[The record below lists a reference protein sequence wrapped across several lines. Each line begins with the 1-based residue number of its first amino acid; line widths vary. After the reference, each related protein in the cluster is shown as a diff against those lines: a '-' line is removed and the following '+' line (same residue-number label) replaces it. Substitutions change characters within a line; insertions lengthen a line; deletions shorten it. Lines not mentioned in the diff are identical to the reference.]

1 MFFYFHKSSFVSDFS
16 HQFQIAM
23 KILLASLL
31 LAGIFTMTSCSD
43 NKKELVT
50 PFTDP
55 VATLYDSTLKPFYHG
70 VASGD
75 PLTDRVI
82 LWTRVTPEESV
93 SSIAV
98 KWEVAED
105 SNFSSIYKSDTL
117 STTPARDYTVKVDVD
132 GLQPGKTY
140 YYRFSALGKTSL
152 VGRTKTTPVSGL
164 DSLKL
169 AIVSCSN
176 WEWGY
181 FNAYGKIADR
191 TDVDAVVHLG
201 DYIYEYRT
209 GGYGDTTMGRINI
222 PKHEIVSLSDYRAR
236 HSQYRTDKGL
246 RHVSQQHLMI
256 AIWDDHEIAN
266 NSFTAGAQNHQPD
279 KEGDYAARKAVAK
292 QAYYEW
298 LPIRE
303 GNKHYRSFSF
313 GDLTALIMLDERLEG
328 RTKPVDSIS
337 DPAFNNDERSML
349 GAEQL
354 AWFESNMKNSKTT
367 WKIIGNQ
374 VIFSDVE
381 LSPVYP
387 KMPRNLDSWDGYP
400 AEKKKI
406 KDFILTNKIK
416 DVIFV
421 TGDTHASWA
430 IEAATDVKKTYSA
443 FAVEFGTTS
452 VSSAN
457 DNEYHSTD
465 TVKMMESALLKANPH
480 IKFINDRDHGYLL
493 LTLYPQKAKAEW
505 YFMESLR
512 EPETKEYLAKKFEVD
527 KGSTRLK

>member
-1 MFFYFHKSSFVSDFS
+1 
-16 HQFQIAM
+16 M
-23 KILLASLL
+23 KILLPSLL
-31 LAGIFTMTSCSD
+31 FGALVAMTSCKNSE
-43 NKKELVT
+43 KESSTASFV
-50 PFTDP
+50 DP
-55 VATLYDSTLKPFYHG
+55 VAALYDSSLKPFYHG

-75 PLTDRVI
+75 PLADRVI

-93 SSIAV
+93 FSIAV

-105 SNFSSIYKSDTL
+105 ANFSSVYKSDTV

-140 YYRFSALGKTSL
+140 YYRFSTLGKTSIT
-152 VGRTKTTPVSGL
+152 GRTKTTPTGGL

-181 FNAYGKIADR
+181 FSAYDKIANR
-191 TDVDAVVHLG
+191 ADVDAVIHLG
-201 DYIYEYRT
+201 DYIYEYGT
-209 GGYGDTTMGRINI
+209 GAYGDTTIGRINI
-222 PKHEIVSLSDYRAR
+222 PSHEIVSLADYRAR

-256 AIWDDHEIAN
+256 AIWDDHEVAN
-266 NSFTAGAQNHQPD
+266 NSFTTGAQNHQTD
-279 KEGDYAARKAVAK
+279 KEGEFALRKAVAK

-313 GDLTALIMLDERLEG
+313 GALTDLIMLDERLEG
-328 RTKPVDSIS
+328 RTKPVDSIN
-337 DPAFNNDERSML
+337 DPGFNNEERSML
-349 GAEQL
+349 GPEQL
-354 AWFESNMKNSKTT
+354 TWLESSMKNSKAT

-374 VIFSDVE
+374 VIFSDIE

-387 KMPRNLDSWDGYP
+387 KTVRNLDSWDGYP

-406 KDFILTNKIK
+406 KDFIISNKIN

-430 IEAATDVKKTYSA
+430 IEAATNVKKTYSP
-443 FAVEFGTTS
+443 FAIELGTPS
-452 VSSAN
+452 ISSAN
-457 DNEYHSTD
+457 ENEYYSTD
-465 TVKMMESALLKANPH
+465 SVKMIESARLKANPH
-480 IKFINDRDHGYLL
+480 VKFINERDHGYLL

-512 EPETKEYLAKKFEVD
+512 EPETKEYLARKFEVE
-527 KGSTRLK
+527 KGSVKLK

>member
-1 MFFYFHKSSFVSDFS
+1 
-16 HQFQIAM
+16 M
-23 KILLASLL
+23 KSLL
-31 LAGIFTMTSCSD
+31 PLLLPTAFALLTSCTS
-43 NKKELVT
+43 NKKETLENK
-50 PFTDP
+50 FIDP
-55 VATLYDSTLKPFYHG
+55 VATLYDSALKPFYHG

-75 PLTDRVI
+75 PLADRVI
-82 LWTRVTPEESV
+82 LWTRVTPEEALT
-93 SSIAV
+93 SIPV

-105 SNFSSIYKSDTL
+105 SGFSSIYKSDTL
-117 STTPARDYTVKVDVD
+117 STNPARDYTVKVDVD

-140 YYRFSALGKTSL
+140 YYRFSALGKTSIT
-152 VGRTKTTPVSGL
+152 GRTKTTPADAK

-181 FNAYGKIADR
+181 FSPYDKIADR
-191 TDVDAVVHLG
+191 ADVDAIIHLG
-201 DYIYEYRT
+201 DYIYEYGT
-209 GGYGDTTMGRINI
+209 GRYGDTTIGRINI
-222 PKHEIVSLSDYRAR
+222 PPHEIVSLADYRAR

-246 RHVSQQHLMI
+246 RHASQQHLMI
-256 AIWDDHEIAN
+256 AIWDDHEVAN
-266 NSFTAGAQNHQPD
+266 NSYTTGAQNHQPD
-279 KEGDYAARKAVAK
+279 KEGDYALRKAAAR

-313 GDLTALIMLDERLEG
+313 GNLADLIMLDERLEG
-328 RTKPVDSIS
+328 RTKPVDSLS
-337 DPAFNNDERSML
+337 DPSFKNDERSML

-354 AWFESNMKNSKTT
+354 NWFENSMKNSKAI

-374 VIFSDVE
+374 VIFSDIE

-406 KDFILTNKIK
+406 IDFILGNKIK
-416 DVIFV
+416 DVIFI

-430 IEAATDVKKTYSA
+430 IEAATEVKKSYSP
-443 FAVEFGTTS
+443 FALEFGTPS

-465 TVKMMESALLKANPH
+465 TVKMMENALLKANPH
-480 IKFINDRDHGYLL
+480 IKYINDRDHGYLL
-493 LTLYPQKAKAEW
+493 LTLYPQNAKAEW
-505 YFMESLR
+505 YYMESLR
-512 EPETKEYLAKKFEVD
+512 EPETKEYLAKKFGVE
-527 KGSTRLK
+527 KGKAKLLQ

>member
-1 MFFYFHKSSFVSDFS
+1 MKTSLSSLFLGFI
-16 HQFQIAM
+16 IA
-23 KILLASLL
+23 
-31 LAGIFTMTSCSD
+31 MTSC
-43 NKKELVT
+43 NKNKEESSAVS
-50 PFTDP
+50 FVDP
-55 VATLYDSTLKPFYHG
+55 VAVHYDSTLKPFYHG

-75 PLTDRVI
+75 PLADRVI
-82 LWTRVTPEESV
+82 LWTRVTPEKSL

-98 KWEVAED
+98 KWEIAED
-105 SNFSSIYKSDTL
+105 AEFSSVYKSDTL
-117 STTPARDYTVKVDVD
+117 STTFARDYTVKVDVD

-140 YYRFSALGKTSL
+140 YYRFNALGKTSIT
-152 VGRTKTTPVSGL
+152 GRTKTTATHSL

-181 FNAYGKIADR
+181 FSAYNKIAER
-191 TDVDAVVHLG
+191 KDVDAVIHLG
-201 DYIYEYRT
+201 DYIYEYGT
-209 GGYGDTTMGRINI
+209 GGYGDTTIGRINI

-236 HSQYRTDKGL
+236 HSLYRTDKGL
-246 RHVSQQHLMI
+246 RNVSQQHLMI
-256 AIWDDHEIAN
+256 AIWDDHEVAN
-266 NSFTAGAQNHQPD
+266 NSFTTGAQNHQPD
-279 KEGDYAARKAVAK
+279 KEGEYATRKAFAK

-313 GDLTALIMLDERLEG
+313 GDLTDLLMLDERLEG
-328 RTKPVDSIS
+328 RTKPVDSIT
-337 DPAFNNDERSML
+337 DPSFNNAERSML
-349 GAEQL
+349 GPEQL
-354 AWFESNMKNSKTT
+354 AWFENSMKSSKAV

-400 AEKKKI
+400 AEKKNI
-406 KDFILTNKIK
+406 INFILDNKIK

-430 IEAATDVKKTYSA
+430 IEAATDIKKTYA
-443 FAVEFGTTS
+443 PFAIEFGTTS

-457 DNEYHSTD
+457 DDEYHSSD

-480 IKFINDRDHGYLL
+480 IKYINDRDHGYLL
-493 LTLYPQKAKAEW
+493 LTLYPQKAKGEW

-512 EPETKEYLAKKFEVD
+512 EAETKEYLAKKFEVV
-527 KGSTRLK
+527 KGSNKLK